1 MTNTMNKYV
10 VALTF
15 VITRPARSWLYS
27 ADTIYDISQHIIEAP
42 SEKVAEALAVVD
54 RDSELCDEEKHGVT
68 WELHQKH
75 SILISS
81 PDNNS

>member
-1 MTNTMNKYV
+1 MNKYV

-15 VITRPARSWLYS
+15 EITRPARSWLFA
-27 ADTIYDISQHIIEAP
+27 ADTIYDISQHIVEAP
-42 SEKVAEALAVVD
+42 SEKVAEALAVAD
-54 RDSELCDEEKHGVT
+54 RDCELCDEEKHGAI

-81 PDNNS
+81 PNNHS